1 MKLSYD
7 TFKLLIELNDREADE
22 IQEMMH
28 DCDNADSRACYR
40 RADWT
45 WYFKDGR
52 IVLDAE
58 Y

>member
-7 TFKLLIELNDREADE
+7 TIKLLIELNDREADE
-22 IQEMMH
+22 IQEMMY
-28 DCDNADSRACYR
+28 DCDHAASKACYR
-40 RADWT
+40 RAYWT